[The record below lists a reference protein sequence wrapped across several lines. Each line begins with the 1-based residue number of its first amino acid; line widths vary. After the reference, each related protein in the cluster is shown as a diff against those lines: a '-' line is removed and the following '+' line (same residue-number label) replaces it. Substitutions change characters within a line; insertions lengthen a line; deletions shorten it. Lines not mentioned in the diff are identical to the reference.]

1 MSRLRAY
8 VTIHAFEGLVRTQI
22 FTWKTRKLLILRS
35 ILAIK
40 ASAVSCNSPAWVDLK
55 QGNYILLGFT
65 DLKCILSC
73 TFKVRL
79 TCLNG
84 VHLQI

>member
-40 ASAVSCNSPAWVDLK
+40 ASAVSCNSPLESL
-55 QGNYILLGFT
+55 QLGWTLSKVITFT
-65 DLKCILSC
+65 DLKCGPLS
-73 TFKVRL
+73 V
-79 TCLNG
+79 
-84 VHLQI
+84 